1 MNIILNRRIRH
12 GQGFKQYAIT
22 AERGQSHKLRNF
34 KNSSQR
40 ASEVLHRCLS
50 DSSPLVN
57 NSCVISLHQKVRMIQ
72 QNSSFVCTW
81 AISPSHSSVPHSFP
95 FSLQW
100 CSLAIPFLKNCFFP
114 SKEAHNESEKI
125 HQFSSVQSLSRVWL
139 FEIPWTAARQASLST
154 NSWSLLKLMSIE
166 LVMPS
171 NHLTLCRPLLL
182 PSSIFSNVSVLHIRW
197 PKY

>member
-57 NSCVISLHQKVRMIQ
+57 NSCVISLHQKVRMIHHTEFLICLYLSDLTQ
-72 QNSSFVCTW
+72 PLLCPPFLSFLFAV
-81 AISPSHSSVPHSFP
+81 VFFGHSFP
-95 FSLQW
+95 KELLLPKQGSTQW
-100 CSLAIPFLKNCFFP
+100 VRENPP
-114 SKEAHNESEKI
+114 V
-125 HQFSSVQSLSRVWL
+125 QFSSVTQSC
-139 FEIPWTAARQASLST
+139 
-154 NSWSLLKLMSIE
+154 
-166 LVMPS
+166 
-171 NHLTLCRPLLL
+171 LTLWDPMDCSTPGFPVHQLPELAQTHVHRVGDAIQPSHPLSS
-182 PSSIFSNVSVLHIRW
+182 PSPPIFNLSQHEGLF
-197 PKY
+197 K